1 MIEKLTIG
9 IVGNQYSNGGNQPLI
24 NIDSPFYLYS
34 EYPFDTNVM
43 SGYYV
48 EVKHMGEY
56 ISYVL
61 NLRPSL
67 VHSVGATRDGVF
79 WIALTI
85 PTGMNVYDKDGCCIS
100 PLNILGKVF
109 SIFSEN
115 YMQKRGNGYEFKE
128 GTCFRQPVD
137 DYIDSLKLVRNPFIY
152 PIRMDS
158 NGGVCYLSMDRE
170 KMGLFLKDTQY
181 PEFAQYKSVII
192 AESVLSQTPFI
203 SSVPR
208 PLYVD
213 VKYGVRLLG
222 QIDYYGKQ
230 NFECVV
236 EPSNTD
242 THDNVSVR
250 FSLDDLKN
258 SSEEYRGNNFTA
270 RRQSSYI
277 SVEPVFP
284 EKKRFIKINSDDS
297 MWKGS
302 YIENG
307 PDRIYAQLSE
317 SAYGF
322 FLSVDQFSGEWTLHL
337 APSSEFCDVVWQF
350 AIEGDIATPKCPRLV
365 SDGIIAID
373 GKIKEKIIAA
383 YESTIAPIR
392 NTASSNAPKTP
403 EIPDN
408 EADVILDGENVKF
421 IKNDP
426 YARLILS
433 YGSKIIYKVEAEE
446 LSGIW
451 RLEDPYNPHLRGYEL
466 EVKSKKHAYTVQKA
480 TEGLPKHI
488 ISVDDCVTSEN
499 DKSENIGL
507 LNHVLGEMKKLPIL
521 KMFIPISVVLLLVG
535 LFFCFKEPLK
545 NELEKLPHIVEIFK
559 RKKSKD
565 KDKDPNLGVEE
576 TDSTGLEIGIADI
589 RNYVKELEYKDEDLS
604 FEVLLSLLDKRK
616 TEEKEKEEKQAEE
629 EAEYLRN
636 ICIEIQRMQDD
647 EYKNV
652 NIINYC
658 TPAGKK
664 ENNVLRKNT
673 ETLYNINNDVYGGLR
688 HALAPLYQYN
698 LDNKKIKND
707 HLYSFKTK
715 YIPLADNEKKSN
727 EVSCFKKAMTFAE
740 LRALYEAYI
749 TPQDTNN

>member
-1 MIEKLTIG
+1 MITKITIG
-9 IVGNQYSNGGNQPLI
+9 ICGNQYSSGGSQPLI
-24 NIDSPFYLYS
+24 DIDCPFSLHAG
-34 EYPFDTNVM
+34 YPFDSNVT
-43 SGYYV
+43 SSSYV
-48 EVKHMGEY
+48 EIKHMGDY
-56 ISYVL
+56 ISYVF
-61 NLRPSL
+61 NLRPNL
-67 VHSVGATRDGVF
+67 VHSVGAIRDGVL

-85 PTGMNVYDKDGCCIS
+85 PTGMNVCDSDGNYIS
-100 PLNILGKVF
+100 PLDILEKVF
-109 SIFSEN
+109 SIFSEH
-115 YMQKRGNGYEFKE
+115 YMQKRGNGSYEFKE
-128 GTCFRQPVD
+128 GTCFRAPVD
-137 DYIDSLKLVRNPFIY
+137 DYIDSLTLVRNPYISY
-152 PIRMDS
+152 IPMN
-158 NGGVCYLSMDRE
+158 NGSTCYLSMDRE

-203 SSVPR
+203 SPVPR

-213 VKYGVRLLG
+213 VRYGNKFLG
-222 QIDYYGKQ
+222 QINYYGRQ

-242 THDNVSVR
+242 THDNVSVS

-297 MWKGS
+297 MWKDS

-322 FLSVDQFSGEWTLHL
+322 FLSLDQLRGEWTLHL

-365 SDGIIAID
+365 SDKIIAID

-383 YESTIAPIR
+383 HKSTIAPIR

-408 EADVILDGENVKF
+408 EADVILDCDNVKF
-421 IKNDP
+421 IKDNDP
-426 YARLILS
+426 DARLTLS
-433 YGSKIIYKVEAEE
+433 YGSEIIYSVEAEE

-488 ISVDDCVTSEN
+488 ISVDSCVISEN

-507 LNHVLGEMKKLPIL
+507 LSHVLGEMKKLPIL
-521 KMFIPISVVLLLVG
+521 KMLIPISVVLILGIILGLLFYNEPQVPDSDKSSS
-535 LFFCFKEPLK
+535 LKEKVETFKEWFK
-545 NELEKLPHIVEIFK
+545 KL
-559 RKKSKD
+559 
-565 KDKDPNLGVEE
+565 KDPKDNIDPTRSGEVV
-576 TDSTGLEIGIADI
+576 DCSKQEINIASI
-589 RNYVKELEYKDEDLS
+589 MQYVTELKYNEQDLS
-604 FEVLLSLLDKRK
+604 FDDLKRLINERIPETSNEEDAKETADCLLDICNEIKK
-616 TEEKEKEEKQAEE
+616 IQDDGYKNTTW
-629 EAEYLRN
+629 AEYINREGNNLRN
-636 ICIEIQRMQDD
+636 KAVRFRQCDQFYAALEPYFGLDGTGTKLKNFQQRYIMFGDNESSLD
-647 EYKNV
+647 KTCNDSLK
-652 NIINYC
+652 C
-658 TPAGKK
+658 CDSFKK
-664 ENNVLRKNT
+664 LRK
-673 ETLYNINNDVYGGLR
+673 LYEDY
-688 HALAPLYQYN
+688 
-698 LDNKKIKND
+698 
-707 HLYSFKTK
+707 
-715 YIPLADNEKKSN
+715 
-727 EVSCFKKAMTFAE
+727 KKAMS
-740 LRALYEAYI
+740 
-749 TPQDTNN
+749 NNNL